1 MGKALLSDLTDRARN
16 IFCTL
21 VEAYL
26 ETGNPIGARPLAK
39 RLSLDLSPA
48 TVRNVMQDL
57 EEMNLLASPHTSAGR
72 LPSEAGLRL
81 FVDALLELG
90 LPPSEDS
97 GEIVAA
103 VTGED
108 ISTQRLLANAGRML
122 SGLSRGA
129 SLVLAPT
136 EDKAIDH
143 AEFIRVG
150 DGNALV
156 ALAMEDGSIENRLFD
171 APPGMTPSSMQE
183 AANFLNA
190 HLRGCTLSEA
200 RSEIARRMEA
210 DQRQI
215 DSAAR
220 RLVEAGM
227 ASWEGVE
234 GGPDRM
240 IVRGLSNLLE
250 NDLAAEDL
258 DQLRSLL
265 DDLERRKTVAQL
277 LDLARE
283 GQGVRVFIGSEN
295 PLFSLSGSSL
305 IISPYMNGRQR
316 VLGALA
322 VIGPTRLNYGRVVP
336 AVSFTA
342 ELLGQMLETGG
353 NTQLITEDR

>member
-1 MGKALLSDLTDRARN
+1 MPASPTTIPAEYRSPNLRYPAKSDRNRYSAPMAKALLSDLTDRARN

-39 RLSLDLSPA
+39 RLSFDLSPA

-234 GGPDRM
+234 GGPGPD
-240 IVRGLSNLLE
+240 
-250 NDLAAEDL
+250 DCA
-258 DQLRSLL
+258 RSL
-265 DDLERRKTVAQL
+265 EP
-277 LDLARE
+277 ARE
-283 GQGVRVFIGSEN
+283 RSRGGGPRPAAIPARRSRTPQDGRPAPGSGPGRAGRAGLYRLRESLVFAFGFLSDN
-295 PLFSLSGSSL
+295 FSL
-305 IISPYMNGRQR
+305 Y
-316 VLGALA
+316 
-322 VIGPTRLNYGRVVP
+322 
-336 AVSFTA
+336 
-342 ELLGQMLETGG
+342 EW
-353 NTQLITEDR
+353 